1 MGPGGFMGGM
11 GGGMQPKGEI
21 RKLWDALGLNVPGEP
36 GMQGLFSPAMVWQQ
50 YNPYPNLA
58 LAPNDLWT
66 FIDNETTFDN
76 SAVSELNPIT
86 SGLRQVLMLYGGA
99 VSVAEGSKLK
109 HTPLLSTGPLSG
121 TVALETARTAMNS
134 PDPNALQRVEGEPTG
149 PSTMAIAIEADATP
163 TTGDSAETTAPAS
176 GVKAV
181 YVADVDLMLPVFLQL
196 RADPNQVEQVK
207 FQFQNVT
214 FLLNTI
220 DWLTGENAF
229 LEVRKHEP
237 TFSSLRLI
245 EEVKELANS
254 NERTSVKKFQT
265 DFDAAIRELE
275 EENQRQLTALEDK
288 IKQIRQKG
296 TTGQVDQAELQ
307 SRLQEF
313 QIKQGTLQQA
323 LAVKKSKFERD
334 MNNQTQAIRRTAD
347 MEVVRIQNRVKAL
360 AVSLPCIPPLLVG
373 IVVFTSRR
381 LRERDNISKSR
392 LK

>member
-11 GGGMQPKGEI
+11 GGMQPKGEI
-21 RKLWDALGLNVPGEP
+21 RKLWDALGLDVPGEP
-36 GMQGLFSPAMVWQQ
+36 GMQGLFSPTMVWQQ

-76 SAVSELNPIT
+76 SAISEANPIT

-99 VSVAEGSKLK
+99 VAPGKDTKLV

-121 TVALETARTAMNS
+121 QVALETARAAMNS

-149 PSTMAIAIEADATP
+149 PSTMAIAIEAQAAK
-163 TTGDSAETTAPAS
+163 TTGEEGTAEAASSSAL
-176 GVKAV
+176 KAV

-245 EEVKELANS
+245 EEVKEDANA
-254 NERTSVKKFQT
+254 NERTAVKKFQS
-265 DFDAAIRELE
+265 DFDEAIRELE
-275 EENQRQLTALEDK
+275 EENQRQLTTLEDK
-288 IKQIRQKG
+288 IKEIRKKG

-323 LAVKKSKFERD
+323 LAVKKSKFERE

-347 MEVVRIQNRVKAL
+347 LEVVRIQNRVKAL